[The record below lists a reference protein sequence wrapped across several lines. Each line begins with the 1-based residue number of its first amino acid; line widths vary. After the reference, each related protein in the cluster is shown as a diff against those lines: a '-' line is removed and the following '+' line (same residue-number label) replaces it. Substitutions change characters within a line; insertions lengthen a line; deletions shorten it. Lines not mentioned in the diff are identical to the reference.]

1 VNILVTG
8 GAGFIGSTIVDFYI
22 KAGHRVSVVDD
33 ESTGCAEH
41 VNKAAR
47 YHRVDIRDK
56 SALSAIFRDNAFDV
70 VNHHAAQIDVRL
82 SVQDPVADAEI
93 NIKGFLNVLDI
104 SRKSKVRKFI
114 FSSSGGT
121 IYGECKKPAR
131 EGDPEVPLSPYG
143 VAKLATEK
151 YIQAYAALYGMK
163 YTIFRYSNVYG
174 PRQDPRGEAGVISI
188 FTDRFLN
195 DESAFIFGNGRQTR
209 DFVYV
214 GDVAQANVLALT
226 KGRNEIFNIGTA
238 RETSV
243 VKLFTEMAK
252 ITSLEK
258 KAIFKPARLGELNR
272 SVLNYSKA
280 KNKLGWSPKMSLAHG
295 LAETIRFFQ

>member
-1 VNILVTG
+1 V
-8 GAGFIGSTIVDFYI
+8 
-22 KAGHRVSVVDD
+22 
-33 ESTGCAEH
+33 
-41 VNKAAR
+41 
-47 YHRVDIRDK
+47 
-56 SALSAIFRDNAFDV
+56 
-70 VNHHAAQIDVRL
+70 
-82 SVQDPVADAEI
+82 
-93 NIKGFLNVLDI
+93 
-104 SRKSKVRKFI
+104 
-114 FSSSGGT
+114 
-121 IYGECKKPAR
+121 YGECTRPAR

-143 VAKLATEK
+143 IAKLASEK
-151 YIQAYAALYGMK
+151 YIRAFSHLYGIDF
-163 YTIFRYSNVYG
+163 TIFRYSNVYG
-174 PRQDPRGEAGVISI
+174 PRQDPHGEAGVVAI
-188 FTDRFLN
+188 FSKLLLAGK
-195 DESAFIFGNGRQTR
+195 SPFIFGSGRQTR